1 MENFGEKIKGLLRF
15 VRCRFVRFVVVRL
28 GHALVDD
35 VGHVTG
41 VSVHFVVDDLRAA
54 IGQQDAVGAGD
65 DFSVAALLVSVV
77 VVRRIVF
84 DGVGEGVRHRRLRIR
99 QKERPLANEAS
110 HVTGWATY
118 VVVGGRFLGIIL
130 GRGDGQQSGDQ
141 DDDLFRT
148 TFR

>member
-1 MENFGEKIKGLLRF
+1 MEISVAILRF

-65 DFSVAALLVSVV
+65 DFSVAALLVAVV

-84 DGVGEGVRHRRLRIR
+84 DGVGEVVRMRRLFEYLIN
-99 QKERPLANEAS
+99 L
-110 HVTGWATY
+110 
-118 VVVGGRFLGIIL
+118 IIL
-130 GRGDGQQSGDQ
+130 IFFFEKAK
-141 DDDLFRT
+141 LNLIKI
-148 TFR
+148 